1 MCVSWGSLVP
11 RPSVLVG
18 FSPRMVVWNIVDG
31 AARYLHWQHTW
42 WSGVY
47 SVVLTK
53 ASVVHRDY
61 LQEYTATVPLNFL
74 KHVDAIRNCEDI
86 AMAHVVASKVLSF
99 GCLLYALLFFNVKLL
114 LLLCTYEQAGA
125 APVWYQGIV
134 YETSTGGIR
143 ISSGHSHFTR
153 RGACIDMLTNAT
165 DTWPWITGH
174 QKVVP
179 VGIFDLVN
187 QVYDL
192 K

>member
-1 MCVSWGSLVP
+1 MISFQCQ
-11 RPSVLVG
+11 
-18 FSPRMVVWNIVDG
+18 IVI
-31 AARYLHWQHTW
+31 
-42 WSGVY
+42 V
-47 SVVLTK
+47 
-53 ASVVHRDY
+53 
-61 LQEYTATVPLNFL
+61 
-74 KHVDAIRNCEDI
+74 
-86 AMAHVVASKVLSF
+86 
-99 GCLLYALLFFNVKLL
+99 
-114 LLLCTYEQAGA
+114 LCTYEQAGA

-179 VGIFDLVN
+179 VGIFDLVKGLH
-187 QVYDL
+187 DL

>member
-1 MCVSWGSLVP
+1 VCVCVCVCVSWGSLVP

-99 GCLLYALLFFNVKLL
+99 GCLLYALGDLFSQCQIVI
-114 LLLCTYEQAGA
+114 
-125 APVWYQGIV
+125 VIV
-134 YETSTGGIR
+134 YVRTGW
-143 ISSGHSHFTR
+143 
-153 RGACIDMLTNAT
+153 RG
-165 DTWPWITGH
+165 TG
-174 QKVVP
+174 VVP
-179 VGIFDLVN
+179 RNCVRNVHRGHPN
-187 QVYDL
+187 Q
-192 K
+192 